1 DPVRARG
8 PARRAGAG
16 PHRRALPEAGRDLR
30 PRHAGFRRAERRPPR
45 AVGREARTR
54 RRRLD
59 AGARHARARGAAGGR
74 RLRDGPQGVEGDA
87 GDGGQPAVDGQ
98 RRGDRRPARAVHR
111 HPAEAAESDR
121 LGRGDAVG
129 DRARG
134 GAAAQPGVREARA
147 GARIARAGAVG
158 LHRGAVRAGRHA
170 GRHRARR
177 GRRHRPVGAAPA
189 ADRTAVADAAL
200 RETLRAA
207 RDRGIEGVVP
217 ITAVLSAIRESVFD
231 WRNTRAAD
239 LLFTHRDT
247 AVLTLV
253 AVIGLCVAVLIVR
266 AMTRRKAG
274 RTQIALPALLDWS
287 GQSSWL
293 SLVRHGALILF
304 LAGVPFFAMALA
316 DPYST
321 LTQET
326 VSYPGRRIALMIDA
340 SSSMMARFP
349 AAHLNAKAPNEATF
363 FTTVAAA
370 EAFIRQRMSGKYH
383 DLIGLIE
390 FGDEAYVVTPF
401 TTDYSNILLSLTL
414 IGDWTE
420 FMKFPDQ
427 GTTIGLAM
435 EQSTNLFRAF
445 NFLDAAG
452 NLMVLFT

>member
-1 DPVRARG
+1 M
-8 PARRAGAG
+8 
-16 PHRRALPEAGRDLR
+16 
-30 PRHAGFRRAERRPPR
+30 
-45 AVGREARTR
+45 
-54 RRRLD
+54 
-59 AGARHARARGAAGGR
+59 
-74 RLRDGPQGVEGDA
+74 
-87 GDGGQPAVDGQ
+87 
-98 RRGDRRPARAVHR
+98 
-111 HPAEAAESDR
+111 
-121 LGRGDAVG
+121 
-129 DRARG
+129 
-134 GAAAQPGVREARA
+134 
-147 GARIARAGAVG
+147 
-158 LHRGAVRAGRHA
+158 
-170 GRHRARR
+170 
-177 GRRHRPVGAAPA
+177 
-189 ADRTAVADAAL
+189 
-200 RETLRAA
+200 
-207 RDRGIEGVVP
+207 VP
-217 ITAVLSAIRESVFD
+217 ITAVPSSVRESIFD

-239 LLFTHRDT
+239 LLFTRRDT

-253 AVIGLCVAVLIVR
+253 AVIGLCAAVLILR

-274 RTQIALPALLDWS
+274 RTQVALPAVLNWS

-293 SLVRHGALILF
+293 SIVRHGALILF
-304 LAGVPFFAMALA
+304 LVGVPFFAMALA

-370 EAFIRQRMSGKYH
+370 EAFIRQRMAGKYH
-383 DLIGLIE
+383 DLIGLVE

-435 EQSTNLFRAF
+435 EQAVNLFRAF
-445 NFLDAAG
+445 NFLDASG
-452 NLMVLFT
+452 NLMVLFTDGQDTQVMIHGKPVSEILQGAVQTKIPVYMIRTSYNKSLGAVLPDDIWRPAVEATGGKFYAASDESVILEAIKDIDSRSAGRVEVKRYSTERPRFAPYAFMAASFWSVALLLQLTIPYFRKFP